1 VSARRVAYLG
11 LLAVLVSSGA
21 YVFIYLDRWEWN
33 RAMVAGILFVG
44 AEVALIGAMV
54 LERLRNLNEKVDGL
68 AERDRH
74 VDPQVL
80 GRIRDTAPEPSK
92 PFAWLDPRDQRMGV
106 FVPVLMGAGMVMSG
120 LAWLI
125 ERLARRTAGPAL
137 ERGLAGQ
144 LSALALPDRL
154 LADDDGFAL
163 LRRPAIR

>member
-1 VSARRVAYLG
+1 
-11 LLAVLVSSGA
+11 
-21 YVFIYLDRWEWN
+21 VFVYLDRWEWN
-33 RAMVAGILFVG
+33 RAMVAGILFIG
-44 AEVALIGAMV
+44 AEVAFVGALV
-54 LERLRNLNEKVDGL
+54 LDRLRKLNDKVDGL
-68 AERDRH
+68 SQQRERH

-120 LAWLI
+120 LAWVI

-154 LADDDGFAL
+154 LADDDSLAL
-163 LRRPAIR
+163 LRRPAV